1 MRAMRAINR
10 TIVSGLIFPNEGL
23 LLMGMKDS
31 QGGGVYADCWHI
43 PGGSV
48 DEGETQERALY
59 REMREEVGIDTN
71 KCKVLRVD
79 DKDQGQSKK
88 ILKDTGEE
96 VLCEMQFNVYR
107 IDVRKGANDIN
118 LKMSDDLTKLEGV
131 NLK

>member
-1 MRAMRAINR
+1 
-10 TIVSGLIFPNEGL
+10 
-23 LLMGMKDS
+23 MGMKDS